1 MTQTA
6 SPSTRTRTI
15 SYLALSVALI
25 ALCSWISIPTTVPFT
40 MQTFAI
46 FAVLGILGG
55 KRGTLAILSYL
66 LIGCLGFPV
75 FSGFRGGFAAL
86 LGNTG
91 GYLIGFLLLGLLYWG
106 MTKLFGTSLWVM
118 AMSMVLGLLLLYLFG
133 SLWFMILYASNT
145 GSIGFL
151 SVLSL
156 CVLPFVLPDLLKLS
170 LALLLVRRLKPH
182 LHL

>member
-6 SPSTRTRTI
+6 LSPSRSRTL
-15 SYLALSVALI
+15 SYIGLSVALL
-25 ALCSWISIPTTVPFT
+25 ALCTWIAIPTTVPFT

-46 FAVLGILGG
+46 FAVLGLLGG

-66 LIGCLGFPV
+66 LIGMLGFPV
-75 FSGFRGGFAAL
+75 FSGFRSGFSAL
-86 LGNTG
+86 LGTTG
-91 GYLIGFLLLGLLYWG
+91 GYLLGFLLLGLVYWG
-106 MTKLFGTSLWVM
+106 LTKLLGEGIFAMALSLF
-118 AMSMVLGLLLLYLFG
+118 LGLLLVYLFG
-133 SLWFMILYASNT
+133 SLWFMHLYT
-145 GSIGFL
+145 GANGSMGFT

-156 CVLPFVLPDLLKLS
+156 CVVPFVIPDLLKLS